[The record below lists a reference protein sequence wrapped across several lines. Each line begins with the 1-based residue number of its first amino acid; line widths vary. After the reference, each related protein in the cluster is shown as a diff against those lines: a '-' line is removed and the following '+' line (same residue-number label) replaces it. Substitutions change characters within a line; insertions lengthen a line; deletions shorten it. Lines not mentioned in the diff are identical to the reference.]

1 MILKDF
7 LVNRY
12 KFLPSVKGVKFYGKK
27 PGTFRVVTKV
37 FGLGTEI
44 YYKDHNN
51 REGGCLA
58 GTFIRWVDKIRD
70 VE

>member
-7 LVNRY
+7 LVNKYR
-12 KFLPSVKGVKFYGKK
+12 FQPSINGFKFYGKK
-27 PGTFRVVTKV
+27 LGTFRVVTKV
-37 FGLGTEI
+37 FGDGTEI

-58 GTFIRWVDKIRD
+58 GTFIKWVDKTRD